1 MGGFESWKNQTIRIF
16 FEDNFQCCGAS
27 IVMDPLVAMML
38 HDDLGYKTKEEFH
51 QWLKEN
57 VKYDQKQYWGFPGQF
72 PEGGHPEELAK
83 AEAGEEPYASWLKL
97 PEGVKIPVARGVDV
111 NIMVAGGETNPY
123 WQAGS
128 LGLLGM
134 ASVDEWR

>member
-1 MGGFESWKNQTIRIF
+1 MHNELFEGVASLLNQIVTMENKKLNNSLENQNSISWLEYKN
-16 FEDNFQCCGAS
+16 
-27 IVMDPLVAMML
+27 
-38 HDDLGYKTKEEFH
+38 

-72 PEGGHPEELAK
+72 PEGGHPEELKK
-83 AEAGEEPYASWLKL
+83 AEAGEEPYASWLTL
-97 PEGVKIPVARGVDV
+97 PEGVKIPVSRELEV

-128 LGLLGM
+128 LGLLGT